1 VNVVDGL
8 KLYEDLFDSTEV
20 SQLVS
25 VANDLRVAGRR
36 GQFQGKCIV
45 SYVLMLEEENIEVSF
60 CEC

>member
-20 SQLVS
+20 SELVS
-25 VANDLRVAGRR
+25 VVNDLRVAGRR

-45 SYVLMLEEENIEVSF
+45 PT
-60 CEC
+60 